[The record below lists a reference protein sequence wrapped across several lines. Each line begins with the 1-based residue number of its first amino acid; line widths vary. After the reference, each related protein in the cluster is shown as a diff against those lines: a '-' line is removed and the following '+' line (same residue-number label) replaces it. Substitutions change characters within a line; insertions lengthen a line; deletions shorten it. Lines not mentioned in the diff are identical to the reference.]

1 MKNFYAGHNIGYNRC
16 QVLNLNVSLFPLRLY
31 AQETRNIYANTS
43 IVSLSLSLTCITYD
57 TSIPSTMK
65 ECFETRYLSIKD
77 KAVSFVSSCSTI
89 FEIFEKEQIYFSI
102 KFPARE
108 RSFAS
113 LLPSST
119 LFNFFKYLNSSHS
132 DQHFPPFL
140 FPTISNREFLQDE
153 FARSCKKFV
162 LKFDSD
168 RSSSLLFS

>member
-1 MKNFYAGHNIGYNRC
+1 
-16 QVLNLNVSLFPLRLY
+16 
-31 AQETRNIYANTS
+31 
-43 IVSLSLSLTCITYD
+43 
-57 TSIPSTMK
+57 MK

-168 RSSSLLFS
+168 RSSSLLFSWYRNHSLNTRRKQIDITNESLFSTARRFSTNEQRFRRIGNFVSFFKTKNIEERIVGAP